1 MAAADH
7 NLSRRA
13 VLGAAVVPLLA
24 RHPGLDPGSTGLPTP
39 ETERWIPDQV
49 RNDGKWE
56 RALAAFR
63 AAEVELRHYETLTA
77 GAPWEEQAA
86 IEEAY
91 GDRLDAMYAALRRL
105 MRVRAPD
112 LPGLATKIVLAVDHE
127 VATLTGG
134 EACMAALKR
143 DVLRLARFG

>member
-1 MAAADH
+1 MAAAEH
-7 NLSRRA
+7 NVSRRA
-13 VLGAAVVPLLA
+13 VLGAAAGLSFETGLRQAQPLL
-24 RHPGLDPGSTGLPTP
+24 RMS
-39 ETERWIPDQV
+39 
-49 RNDGKWE
+49 GKAEAWD
-56 RALAAFR
+56 RAFAAFR
-63 AAEVELRHYETLTA
+63 GAEAEMRRYEALTA

-105 MRVRAPD
+105 MRLRAPD
-112 LPGLATKIVLAVDHE
+112 VTALAMKIVLAVDHE

-143 DVLRLARFG
+143 DALRLAARR